1 MIKNSKTLLPEAILI
16 SDPNIWL
23 GSKVLGSKNIFVFIK
38 SIVQVGN
45 KFHAFVIILGRHIY
59 T

>member
-23 GSKVLGSKNIFVFIK
+23 GSKVLGSKNIFVSIK

-45 KFHAFVIILGRHIY
+45 RFHAFVIILGRQIY